1 MPETRTI
8 RRSTGVQEQGSFE
21 ELKRQGIGSVQELA
35 GDLWTDYNL
44 HDPGVTILEQ
54 LCYGLTDLIYRTGF
68 PVEDLLA
75 GQDGSLECDRL
86 ALHPAERIFPCRP
99 TTIDDYRTAIFD
111 AVPEIDNVWLTTVE
125 GPYGPLL
132 RVVLRLKER
141 SEGAEHRAMREEIRA
156 RVSRGC
162 SSSRNLCEDLEEIV
176 FVREI
181 SCVLHGE
188 IEIGAGRPATEI
200 LSELYHLC
208 SRSIS
213 GGISSRGYEEALRQ
227 GVEPEE
233 IFRGP
238 LTRFGF
244 IRDDDLDDARDEIRV
259 SDLYSVIR
267 SIDGVENITSLF
279 LESGGRTYHSGMA
292 CEGAETAV
300 YLNIPES
307 DGEIRVQL
315 TRSGR
320 RVVVSARELEARYG
334 ELDFARRSMR
344 HAPQD
349 LSAIAPLPHGEFR
362 DLGRYVSIQNQFPA
376 IYGIGRFGVAESASP
391 RRRGAAAQ
399 LKGYLLPFE
408 QLMANFLANQGNLRT
423 LFSIES
429 SPQRTY
435 WHQTLEES
443 GIADLER
450 VYPEQAEASIAALV
464 EKHDNVFERK
474 NRLLDYL
481 LALYGERVSPSAL
494 RDFSS
499 YHPPQ
504 ETERIAVRQKAAF
517 LNQIVELGRD
527 RGEAPDYGAA
537 GKSGAGVSGL
547 HRRVSLMLGFGS
559 GSHRSLTRPI
569 LSAGFI
575 LGDDSAFS
583 GTEPGLPVPAEEPG
597 NDSPWF
603 QVPLSGPDG
612 GTPEELRPLTAGI
625 CFTDSGR
632 LTPSLLQRGVALEN
646 YRIAPQGTGTQLLF
660 AASDSGKWWRIGLF
674 PDQGSA
680 VTSANA
686 LRRLLVGLSLGSEG
700 MHVVEHILLRPRGT
714 HGREDGVPA
723 DFFPF
728 RVSVLFPAWTARCG
742 DRNFRRLAEETVQR
756 NCPAHILAE
765 CHWLRF
771 DRMAAFEQL
780 YTSWTTRMHRREPGD
795 PELERT
801 SRALVRFL
809 LDTRSREG
817 EGDLP

>member
-35 GDLWTDYNL
+35 GDIWTDYNL

-68 PVEDLLA
+68 PVKDLLA
-75 GQDGSLECDRL
+75 EQDGSLEGDRL

-99 TTIDDYRTAIFD
+99 TTIADYRTAIFD

-125 GPYGPLL
+125 SPYGPLL

-141 SEGAEHRAMREEIRA
+141 SEGEEHRVMREEIRA
-156 RVSRGC
+156 RVSRVC
-162 SSSRNLCEDLEEIV
+162 SSSRNLCEDLEAIV

-181 SCVLHGE
+181 GCVLYGE
-188 IEIGAGRPATEI
+188 IEIGAGRPAAEI

-213 GGISSRGYEEALRQ
+213 GGISSRGYEEALRR

-244 IRDDDLDDARDEIRV
+244 IRDDDLDDAKDEIRI
-259 SDLYSVIR
+259 SDLYAVIR

-279 LESGGRTYHSGMA
+279 LESGGRAYHSGMA

-300 YLNIPES
+300 YLNVPES
-307 DGEIRVQL
+307 DGEIRVHL
-315 TRSGR
+315 TRNGR
-320 RVVVSARELEARYG
+320 RVVVSARELRAGYG

-344 HAPQD
+344 HTPQN

-408 QLMANFLANQGNLRT
+408 QLMANFLANLGHLRT
-423 LFSIES
+423 LFSIER

-481 LALYGERVSPSAL
+481 LALYGESVSPGAL
-494 RDFSS
+494 RDFCF

-504 ETERIAVRQKAAF
+504 EAERIAVQQKAAF
-517 LNQIVELGRD
+517 LNEIVELGRD
-527 RGEAPDYGAA
+527 RGGAPDYGAA

-547 HRRVSLMLGFGS
+547 HRRVSLILGFGP

-569 LSAGFI
+569 LSAGFT
-575 LGDDSAFS
+575 LGDAPGSPA
-583 GTEPGLPVPAEEPG
+583 TEGGLPVPAGGPAEP
-597 NDSPWF
+597 SW
-603 QVPLSGPDG
+603 QRVPLVVPG
-612 GTPEELRPLTAGI
+612 GSTLEELRALSAGI
-625 CFTDSGR
+625 CFADSGR
-632 LTPSLLQRGVALEN
+632 LTPSLLQRGVSLEN
-646 YRIAPQGTGTQLLF
+646 YRIAPRGAGTQLLF
-660 AASDSGKWWRIGLF
+660 TASDSGEWWRIGLF
-674 PDQGSA
+674 PDYRSA
-680 VTSANA
+680 VTGANA

-700 MHVVEHILLRPRGT
+700 LHVVEHILLRPRGT
-714 HGREDGVPA
+714 HNREDGVPA

-742 DRNFRRLAEETVQR
+742 DQNFRRLAEETVQR

-780 YTSWTTRMHRREPGD
+780 YTSWTTRMHRREPDD
-795 PELERT
+795 PDLERT